1 MSKIKVY
8 ISAPVTGYDL
18 IERRE
23 YFDTIETALNNV
35 GCKAVNPLKGVPDN
49 ISRETAMRRDIEMLL
64 RCDMV
69 LAMDGWQ
76 TSRGCMLEIEV
87 ARQCG
92 IFVLNKD
99 LFDIGFA
106 RALNEMYRYERQWKK
121 SEEDNDRRKE
131 DQPDG
136 ELHT

>member
-8 ISAPVTGYDL
+8 ISAPITGYDL
-18 IERRE
+18 KERRK

-35 GCKAVNPLKGVPDN
+35 GCKAVNPLKGVSDN
-49 ISRETAMRRDIEMLL
+49 ISHEAAMRRDIEMLL

-69 LAMDGWQ
+69 LAMDGWN
-76 TSRGCMLEIEV
+76 TSPGCMLEIGV

-99 LFDIGFA
+99 IFDIGFA
-106 RALNEMYRYERQWKK
+106 KALNEMYRYERICKG
-121 SEEDNDRRKE
+121 SGVNDDRREEDK
-131 DQPDG
+131 PDG
-136 ELHT
+136 GLHT